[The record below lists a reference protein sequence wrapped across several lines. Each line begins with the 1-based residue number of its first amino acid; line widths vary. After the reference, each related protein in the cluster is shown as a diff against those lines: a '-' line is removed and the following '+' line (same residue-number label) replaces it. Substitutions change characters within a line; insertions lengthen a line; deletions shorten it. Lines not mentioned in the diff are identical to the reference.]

1 MAREKSEAS
10 MKLDYIEKTVYLQ
23 MKPLG
28 FRKHGRLLHRF
39 VSGDISQAIQ
49 FFTGQ
54 AYLDAQHW
62 MWVRVG
68 IRVPECALSSFEA
81 EAEPKKYYPEPAC
94 NIRFQLNVGNGKK
107 ALGYDL
113 RKDPEP
119 IIEDILGRLERTV
132 IPAFDALSSR
142 EAILER
148 RREFPWMDEFRHL
161 ILLDEAMIYGRRG
174 ERERAEEIFNEYY
187 RQVISGEMG
196 QKDPGAIRSH
206 LLYLNDLAKRLGIE
220 IRREIFYNE

>member
-1 MAREKSEAS
+1 M
-10 MKLDYIEKTVYLQ
+10 
-23 MKPLG
+23 
-28 FRKHGRLLHRF
+28 
-39 VSGDISQAIQ
+39 
-49 FFTGQ
+49 
-54 AYLDAQHW
+54 
-62 MWVRVG
+62 
-68 IRVPECALSSFEA
+68 
-81 EAEPKKYYPEPAC
+81 
-94 NIRFQLNVGNGKK
+94 GNGKK

-142 EAILER
+142 EAILKR

-187 RQVISGEMG
+187 RLVISGEMG

-220 IRREIFYNE
+220 IRQEIFYNE